1 VSPAG
6 LCFGLATLLAL
17 AAGREVLRGRAAH
30 RGVSY
35 PAMGRVSH
43 TATNDMAPMGL
54 RVTSDAGR
62 DDKRGL
68 RLDARWAH
76 AALWLNLPERLK
88 RSGLGARL
96 PLPALLLG
104 KLAGLCLGAIL
115 ALAAT
120 PAAPGRIG
128 IAVALGLPAAGF
140 FVPDALL
147 EREARRR
154 RRRLVAAL
162 PDALDLLAVSVASG
176 RGPADGLAQLAR
188 AGEGPLAEE
197 MRIAVA
203 ELSCGSPLSAAL
215 AALRARVPG
224 SELATLVA
232 SIERSRRFGSPL
244 ADQLRR
250 QASALRRDSRRAVE
264 ERAARAAPKIQL
276 VVALVLVPSVMLMIA
291 AGLIANAG
299 SLLSGF

>member
-1 VSPAG
+1 MTPAG
-6 LCFGLATLLAL
+6 LFFALAFLLAL
-17 AAGREVLRGRAAH
+17 VAGRELLVARAARRAVGSVRH
-30 RGVSY
+30 GDFSNRARVAGDQGVPGTSSATAELAR
-35 PAMGRVSH
+35 PWARV
-43 TATNDMAPMGL
+43 
-54 RVTSDAGR
+54 
-62 DDKRGL
+62 
-68 RLDARWAH
+68 
-76 AALWLNLPERLK
+76 ALWFDLPERLR
-88 RSGLGARL
+88 RSGLAARL
-96 PLPALLLG
+96 PLPAVLLA

-115 ALAAT
+115 ALGAA

-128 IAVALGLPAAGF
+128 IAVALGLPTAGF

-154 RRRLVAAL
+154 SRRLVAAL

-203 ELSCGSPLSAAL
+203 ELACGSSLSAAL

-250 QASALRRDSRRAVE
+250 QATALRRDSRRAVE

-299 SLLSGF
+299 TLLSGF